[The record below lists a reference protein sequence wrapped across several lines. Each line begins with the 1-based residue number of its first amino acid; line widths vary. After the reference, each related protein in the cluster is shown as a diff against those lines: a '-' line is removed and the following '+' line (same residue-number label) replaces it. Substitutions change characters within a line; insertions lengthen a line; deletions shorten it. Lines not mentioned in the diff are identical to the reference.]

1 MVSTNHSQAPT
12 ESDWHEPI
20 HWYANRGSRGHA
32 VAGRLGFASGTF
44 CSAPLS
50 PAIRCILPGRSRA
63 HHNRW
68 VGCDQRTTWSR
79 LGLQK
84 HKIEPETSGMEGMV
98 VCCRG
103 SLVGRRASAPP
114 EAGEGIASSN
124 YERKGSR
131 IGGLLAGF
139 GADRIIRR
147 VGLHDRCMR
156 KKVLVFWISSS
167 AGPPGGR

>member
-1 MVSTNHSQAPT
+1 
-12 ESDWHEPI
+12 
-20 HWYANRGSRGHA
+20 
-32 VAGRLGFASGTF
+32 
-44 CSAPLS
+44 
-50 PAIRCILPGRSRA
+50 
-63 HHNRW
+63 
-68 VGCDQRTTWSR
+68 
-79 LGLQK
+79 
-84 HKIEPETSGMEGMV
+84 MEGMV

-147 VGLHDRCMR
+147 VGVHDRYAQEG
-156 KKVLVFWISSS
+156 
-167 AGPPGGR
+167 AGLLDIVVQGLLGGR